1 MPRPPIDLARK
12 VKDIIQHVQALPVEA
27 GTPLAH
33 YQRTSTDLW
42 NSILYVERAF
52 SQPGLYRAV
61 AERHLG
67 RINSM
72 VLINLIENFERFLKE
87 TAATCVDRLANY
99 VLDDRLNIFDIQGS
113 GLASHFGTATL
124 GRSLCES
131 GTWLNCEEINVR
143 FRRLLSDPFQQGGVL
158 LQPEMERRHTR
169 VILQLG
175 RSLTMRKTRKNYTPV
190 EKVAI
195 LRRHLIDRVPV
206 SDLCD
211 EHQLSPTLFY
221 LWQKQFFEGGTAAF
235 ERKNGPSESQH
246 LRTIAALREKL
257 QRKNE
262 VVAELM
268 EEHIQL
274 KKELG
279 EL

>member
-1 MPRPPIDLARK
+1 
-12 VKDIIQHVQALPVEA
+12 
-27 GTPLAH
+27 
-33 YQRTSTDLW
+33 
-42 NSILYVERAF
+42 
-52 SQPGLYRAV
+52 
-61 AERHLG
+61 
-67 RINSM
+67 
-72 VLINLIENFERFLKE
+72 
-87 TAATCVDRLANY
+87 
-99 VLDDRLNIFDIQGS
+99 
-113 GLASHFGTATL
+113 
-124 GRSLCES
+124 
-131 GTWLNCEEINVR
+131 
-143 FRRLLSDPFQQGGVL
+143 
-158 LQPEMERRHTR
+158 
-169 VILQLG
+169 
-175 RSLTMRKTRKNYTPV
+175 MRKPRKNYTPS

-195 LRRHLIDRVPV
+195 LRRHLLDRVPV

-221 LWQKQFFEGGTAAF
+221 LWQKQFFENGPAAF
-235 ERKNGPSESQH
+235 ERKTTPAETTH

>member
-1 MPRPPIDLARK
+1 
-12 VKDIIQHVQALPVEA
+12 
-27 GTPLAH
+27 
-33 YQRTSTDLW
+33 
-42 NSILYVERAF
+42 
-52 SQPGLYRAV
+52 
-61 AERHLG
+61 
-67 RINSM
+67 
-72 VLINLIENFERFLKE
+72 
-87 TAATCVDRLANY
+87 
-99 VLDDRLNIFDIQGS
+99 
-113 GLASHFGTATL
+113 
-124 GRSLCES
+124 
-131 GTWLNCEEINVR
+131 
-143 FRRLLSDPFQQGGVL
+143 
-158 LQPEMERRHTR
+158 
-169 VILQLG
+169 
-175 RSLTMRKTRKNYTPV
+175 MRKPRKNYTPV

-195 LRRHLIDRVPV
+195 LRRHLIDHVPV

-235 ERKNGPSESQH
+235 GRKNGPSESQH

-268 EEHIQL
+268 EEHIKL